1 MEDLSFL
8 DPESKKL
15 SVEFI
20 LKYIEMQKKLKY
32 LKKDIKY
39 MRQQFNEMGLPTRV
53 VLKAYKEMTAEK
65 KEDKNDR
72 MNIETFKDLLIN
84 DNDIQVAYRELEED
98 E

>member
-15 SVEFI
+15 SVDFI
-20 LKYIEMQKKLKY
+20 LQYIEMQKKLKF
-32 LKKDIKY
+32 LKRDIKY
-39 MRQQFNEMGLPTRV
+39 MQRHFNEMGLPTRV
-53 VLKAYKEMTAEK
+53 VLRAYKEMTKEK

-72 MNIETFKDLLIN
+72 MNIETFKDLLFN
-84 DNDIQVAYRELEED
+84 DNDIQSAYKDLEED